1 MGCGSSSLIVPNALH
16 RTMSQYKRTVTPS
29 DLAAF
34 RMKKATESED
44 ARLNDP
50 AEVKRRL
57 SEKRRHQQLD
67 ERHARDEG
75 LENDLRV
82 TSLLKDGEWNC
93 AGCHHR
99 NMERSTC
106 LRCGSPNVH
115 GEEQALPPPAI
126 AAVTVQKIFRSHS
139 SRKAQQAGRQQALA
153 TAHSSSSNHSNGSPR
168 RSPRRSPRLHSKERD
183 RVRHKRVPQP
193 GARVLGHSKSAP
205 VDSKRGARGG
215 EREE

>member
-1 MGCGSSSLIVPNALH
+1 MGCGASSLIVPNALH
-16 RTMSQYKRTVTPS
+16 RTMSQYKSTITPS
-29 DLAAF
+29 ALAAF
-34 RMKKATESED
+34 RMKKATECED
-44 ARLNDP
+44 ARLKDP

-106 LRCGSPNVH
+106 LRCGSPKAH
-115 GEEQALPPPAI
+115 GEEQAPPPAI

-153 TAHSSSSNHSNGSPR
+153 TAHSSGSNHSNGSPR
-168 RSPRRSPRLHSKERD
+168 RSPRRSPRLHSKER
-183 RVRHKRVPQP
+183 VRHKRVPHSP
-193 GARVLGHSKSAP
+193 GARALGHSQSAP
-205 VDSKRGARGG
+205 VDSERGARGR